1 MGVDFSHLNPCQREA
16 VFHSTGPLLIL
27 AGAGSGKTSTMAY
40 RIAHLLEEKNIRPT
54 AILGLSFT
62 NKAAHELKARVSQL
76 LAGKMSTRGLWITT
90 FHSLGARVLREH
102 ADRLGFQKHF
112 TILDQNDRVD
122 ILKQVLKHIRIDD
135 RKFDAEALLFAIS
148 QAKNQF
154 LCGEEAE
161 AFFDRFSGFSPEM
174 VLAASCSFP
183 KYQEQLKL
191 LNAMDFDDLIYY
203 TVLLLEQDASVCR
216 AYNDRFEYL
225 LVDEYQDTNA
235 SQFRIL
241 QCLTQKQQNLCVV
254 GDDDQSIYSWRG
266 ADPSHIL
273 SFSKH
278 YPQSKKVALEQNYR
292 STSTILHA
300 ANAVIGQNPIRYPK
314 KLWSDRGEGSLIF
327 HVVVAEDRAEAE
339 YVSEKI
345 LEKKQEGYAW
355 KDFAILYR
363 SNAQSR
369 VFEEALRRKGIAYK
383 ILGGISFLA
392 RKEVKDVL
400 AYWKLLCNF
409 KDDASLRRVINWPQ
423 RGIGKT
429 TQEALGTLAFAQEIS
444 VFEALNRYVD
454 ARATPR
460 LQAFQQWLQHTRAQ
474 LEASSPEMLVAWARS
489 CLESLGIK
497 QAIAE
502 EADDPIQAS
511 RRWENVEELL
521 HSLGQWKSQGSTAL
535 EVLSEYLVGMMLQA
549 QEPEGEEKDLDQVTL
564 LTLHG
569 AKGLEY
575 RVVFLVGMEE
585 GFLPHKRTLNELVD
599 LSEERRL
606 CYVGI
611 TRARDELFFVRAH
624 ERIRYGKPVPCHP
637 SRFLAA
643 IPQELLQQVNQV
655 QLLKPQ
661 EDALQ
666 VKSYLDQ
673 IRARLGAS

>member
-1 MGVDFSHLNPCQREA
+1 MGVDFSHLNPCQRQA
-16 VFHSTGPLLIL
+16 VLHTAGPLLIL

-40 RIAHLLEEKNIRPT
+40 RMAHLLEVEKVRPS

-62 NKAAHELKARVSQL
+62 NKAANALKTRVAD
-76 LAGKMSTRGLWITT
+76 LAGKVSTRGLWITT
-90 FHSLGARVLREH
+90 FHSLGARILREH
-102 ADRLGFQKHF
+102 AQVLGFQKHF

-135 RKFDAEALLFAIS
+135 RKFDPEAILFGIS
-148 QAKNQF
+148 QAKSQF
-154 LCGEEAE
+154 LFGEKAE
-161 AFFDRFSGFSPEM
+161 AFFDDFSGFTPEM
-174 VLAASCSFP
+174 ALAASCSFP

-203 TVLLLEQDASVCR
+203 TVLLLEQDESVCR

-235 SQFRIL
+235 SQFRII
-241 QCLTQKQQNLCVV
+241 QCLTQKQQNICVV

-278 YPQSKKVALEQNYR
+278 YPASKMVALEQNYR
-292 STSTILHA
+292 STSTILQA
-300 ANAVIGQNPIRYPK
+300 ANAVIGQNQMRYPK
-314 KLWSDRGEGSLIF
+314 KLWSDRGEGRLIF
-327 HVVVAEDRAEAE
+327 HVVVSEDRAEAE

-369 VFEEALRRKGIAYK
+369 VFEEALRRKAIAYK
-383 ILGGISFLA
+383 MVGGISFLA

-400 AYWKLLCNF
+400 AYWKLLCNL
-409 KDDASLRRVINWPQ
+409 KDDASLRRVLNWPH
-423 RGIGKT
+423 RGIGKAT
-429 TQEALGTLAFAQEIS
+429 VEALGTLAFSQEIS
-444 VFEALNRYVD
+444 LFEALDRCIET
-454 ARATPR
+454 RSSSR
-460 LQAFQQWLQHTRAQ
+460 LQAFRQLLQNLRDQ
-474 LEASSPEMLVAWARS
+474 LEASSPEALVAWGRS
-489 CLESLGIK
+489 CLERLGIK
-497 QAIAE
+497 QTIVE

-521 HSLGQWKSQGSTAL
+521 HSLGQWKSKSSHGL
-535 EVLSEYLVGMMLQA
+535 EVLSEYLVGMMLQS
-549 QEPEGEEKDLDQVTL
+549 QEPESEEKDLDQVTL

-575 RVVFLVGMEE
+575 RVVFMVGMEE
-585 GFLPHKRTLNELVD
+585 GILPHKRTLNELVD

-611 TRARDELFFVRAH
+611 TRARDELFLVRAH

-637 SRFLAA
+637 SRFLEA
-643 IPQELLQQVNQV
+643 IPRELLQEVNQA
-655 QLLKPQ
+655 QILKPQ
-661 EDALQ
+661 EDSLQ

-673 IRARLGAS
+673 IRARLGG